1 MFHPVKII
9 GSAAEIYIDKSVRD
23 YILDLDRE
31 RERLFLTQTDIE
43 TFAKSFDYELTNYS
57 LQKLAVSPTVREI
70 SSHPNSLTENT
81 DYPKIRVHVVIDE
94 TPFFHARYLDFIAT
108 ESKHVIITGATVVK
122 LPNGGK
128 LQHYLTRN
136 LFNLGLLNFL
146 ILGLKSSFLKG
157 CSLVLSRFGFRMYG
171 SVKEIVIANG
181 IPFKCV
187 SSLTDPGYFKF

>member
-1 MFHPVKII
+1 M
-9 GSAAEIYIDKSVRD
+9 
-23 YILDLDRE
+23 
-31 RERLFLTQTDIE
+31 
-43 TFAKSFDYELTNYS
+43 
-57 LQKLAVSPTVREI
+57 
-70 SSHPNSLTENT
+70 
-81 DYPKIRVHVVIDE
+81 
-94 TPFFHARYLDFIAT
+94 
-108 ESKHVIITGATVVK
+108 IITGATVVK

-187 SSLTDPGYFKF
+187 SSLTDPGYFKFLKNSSPDLILSSNSLYILKNLELPRLGCINRLFFAASLRGFYSFLRFVEKEKIGITILE